1 MFMKNYLIKPLKLK
15 LCALSLIAVASCSDN
30 DIPNVPETY
39 EEKIVVANRGAGSI
53 SFIDAAN
60 NNVSKTLSIPNS
72 EPMYVVYVPQN
83 DKLYVGDRVGK
94 KIHVVNPKNQHVE
107 TSINAGN
114 GVFHMWADGQGKE
127 LWVTNDIDNTISVI
141 NLATNTITNTI
152 TVDLKPHDVFLTK
165 DGTTAFVSVFT
176 TSSTVDKVY
185 KYSLSSHTKTGE
197 VSVGKEPHL
206 FHLPNSNTLYIPCQS
221 GKLYLVNPNT
231 MNITAEK
238 DYAGAHGIFASPD
251 QSKIFISN
259 VTGNQLFSINS
270 TSGDQISMSATSIIP
285 HNITANG
292 NGDKIFVTH
301 SSLENKV
308 SVYNVNPAGVLSNS
322 GSFNVG
328 TNPFGIVYYKR
339 KTN

>member
-1 MFMKNYLIKPLKLK
+1 MFMKNYFIKPLKLK
-15 LCALSLIAVASCSDN
+15 LCAVSLLALASCSDSDTQN
-30 DIPNVPETY
+30 LPETY
-39 EEKIVVANRGAGSI
+39 EGKIVVANRGSGSI
-53 SFIDAAN
+53 SFVNAGN
-60 NNVSKTLSIPNS
+60 TNESKTLSIPNS

-83 DKLYVGDRVGK
+83 DKLYVGDRAGK
-94 KIHVVNPKNQHVE
+94 KIHVVNPKNQQVE
-107 TSINAGN
+107 NSINAGN

-152 TVDLKPHDVFLTK
+152 NVDLKPHDVFLTK
-165 DGTTAFVSVFT
+165 DGTTAFISVFT
-176 TSSTVDKVY
+176 ASSTVDKVY

-206 FHLPNSNTLYIPCQS
+206 FHLPNTNTLYIPCQS
-221 GKLYLVNPNT
+221 GKLYIVNPDT
-231 MNITAEK
+231 MSITTEK

-259 VTGNQLFSINS
+259 ITGNQLFSINS

-322 GSFNVG
+322 GSFNAG